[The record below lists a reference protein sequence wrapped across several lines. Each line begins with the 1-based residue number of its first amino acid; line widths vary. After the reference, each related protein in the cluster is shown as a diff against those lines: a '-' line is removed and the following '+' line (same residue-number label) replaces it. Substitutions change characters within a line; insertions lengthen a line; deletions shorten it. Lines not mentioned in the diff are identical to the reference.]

1 MTVGSRL
8 QLRKVVLA
16 MNNLLPHLK
25 NFLLITMLVGLP
37 VQGLAQWESV
47 AGPNA
52 RNISAFLVDTKSPS
66 RLYAGLQSGEFFS
79 STDDGRTWE
88 RLSSISRDE
97 TVHQLLQDPERPEHL
112 YAATGSGFYI
122 SSDGGKRW
130 EGFPIV
136 PGSQAPEQ
144 VKTIALDPWKPRI
157 LYAGVTH
164 RGIYKSSNGG
174 KTWSPANGE
183 PADILASA
191 EVFDIKLDTRRPDVL
206 YAAVSG
212 LGIIRSTDD
221 GNSWGR
227 LTEEFTPT
235 SANATHIVLH
245 PKAEGT
251 ILYGTATGG
260 IARSEDG
267 GKTWSPSRHH
277 SDFGRI
283 VSLCS
288 YSGEMGIVFAGT
300 ETGGLVSPDFGS
312 TWKDIGGNLPHLPV
326 TLNVSPKFSGYV
338 IYAYGPGTG
347 LQRSTDGGS
356 LWQRADAGLGGAR
369 VTLVSTDRSG
379 ERLYAVCNGALLFNE
394 VRSQTWRP
402 ASEGLTGEGVRSLAF
417 GFDSSTLLYATTP
430 SGTFM
435 TTNGGERWLPA
446 ARTVRMTPTFI
457 DTHPSIATRMYASGE
472 QGVSVSTDRG
482 NSWIQ
487 GKPLGGKFNV
497 HSLTF
502 IPTNAG
508 RIIGATSNSAII
520 VSNDGGFNWESA
532 RYGIMSNEIFAVTL
546 DDSDAQTL
554 YAYSPAGDEYR
565 STNAGLE
572 WNPFL
577 PPWSRG
583 DTVRVAFDRFQPSSV
598 VALVNA
604 RDVYYSQSGG
614 GTWFKILQSR
624 LPGDALCISWNG
636 LTETLYAG
644 TRNRGVYRL
653 TLESA
658 IRELLEER

>member
-235 SANATHIVLH
+235 SANARHIVLH

-251 ILYGTATGG
+251 ILT
-260 IARSEDG
+260 I
-267 GKTWSPSRHH
+267 
-277 SDFGRI
+277 GRA
-283 VSLCS
+283 SAGWA
-288 YSGEMGIVFAGT
+288 YFA
-300 ETGGLVSPDFGS
+300 
-312 TWKDIGGNLPHLPV
+312 IRLPRGVL
-326 TLNVSPKFSGYV
+326 L
-338 IYAYGPGTG
+338 A
-347 LQRSTDGGS
+347 
-356 LWQRADAGLGGAR
+356 GAR
-369 VTLVSTDRSG
+369 G
-379 ERLYAVCNGALLFNE
+379 
-394 VRSQTWRP
+394 QP
-402 ASEGLTGEGVRSLAF
+402 
-417 GFDSSTLLYATTP
+417 
-430 SGTFM
+430 
-435 TTNGGERWLPA
+435 
-446 ARTVRMTPTFI
+446 
-457 DTHPSIATRMYASGE
+457 
-472 QGVSVSTDRG
+472 
-482 NSWIQ
+482 
-487 GKPLGGKFNV
+487 PL
-497 HSLTF
+497 
-502 IPTNAG
+502 
-508 RIIGATSNSAII
+508 
-520 VSNDGGFNWESA
+520 
-532 RYGIMSNEIFAVTL
+532 
-546 DDSDAQTL
+546 
-554 YAYSPAGDEYR
+554 
-565 STNAGLE
+565 
-572 WNPFL
+572 
-577 PPWSRG
+577 
-583 DTVRVAFDRFQPSSV
+583 
-598 VALVNA
+598 
-604 RDVYYSQSGG
+604 
-614 GTWFKILQSR
+614 
-624 LPGDALCISWNG
+624 
-636 LTETLYAG
+636 
-644 TRNRGVYRL
+644 
-653 TLESA
+653 
-658 IRELLEER
+658 REA